1 MIDELR
7 VEQLRLIF
15 FFLRIFALISKPL
28 GFAQAINI

>member
-1 MIDELR
+1 
-7 VEQLRLIF
+7 LRLIF